1 MVYFLKY
8 FTITC
13 FHGLGQQKQEELS
26 YVYVHIDKPVLHY
39 AAPTHARL
47 PYKRALR

>member
-1 MVYFLKY
+1 MA
-8 FTITC
+8 C
-13 FHGLGQQKQEELS
+13 FHGLGQQKQEEVS
-26 YVYVHIDKPVLHY
+26 DVSVYIDKPVLHY